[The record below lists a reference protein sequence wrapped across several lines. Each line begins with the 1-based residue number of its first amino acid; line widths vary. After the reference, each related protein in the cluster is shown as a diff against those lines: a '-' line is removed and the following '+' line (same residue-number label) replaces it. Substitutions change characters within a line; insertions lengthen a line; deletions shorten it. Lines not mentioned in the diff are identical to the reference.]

1 MEEIITFIAV
11 LKFYKMVTKEQVINV
26 QTEWGNGV
34 VKIGSLKDDRS
45 KCETFTSEFLDKL
58 YFFETGPVLFKP
70 TKCAVEQFRPSKLEA
85 KSYFI
90 AGHDRACEE
99 DKGFAINPW
108 TKVRFENSNMIFEE
122 NRAIA
127 MGNYFFTDLD
137 GNEAKVEYTFGYKL
151 VNGELKIDLHH
162 SSFPYNP

>member
-1 MEEIITFIAV
+1 MIS
-11 LKFYKMVTKEQVINV
+11 KEQVIEAQNV
-26 QTEWGNGV
+26 WGSGV
-34 VKIGSLKDDRS
+34 VKIGSLKDSRS
-45 KCETFTSEFLDKL
+45 ECESFTSEFLDKL
-58 YFFETGPVLFKP
+58 YSFENGPVLFKP
-70 TKCAVEQFRPSKLEA
+70 TKCADEQFRPTKSEA

-90 AGHDRACEE
+90 AGDDRACNE

-108 TKVRFENSNMIFEE
+108 TKVRFENSNLILEE

-151 VNGELKIDLHH
+151 NNGQLKIDLHH

>member
-1 MEEIITFIAV
+1 MI
-11 LKFYKMVTKEQVINV
+11 TKEQVIEAQNV
-26 QTEWGNGV
+26 WGAGV
-34 VKIGSLKDDRS
+34 VKIGSLKDFRS
-45 KCETFTSEFLDKL
+45 ECESFTSEFLDKL
-58 YFFETGPVLFKP
+58 YSFENGPVLFKP
-70 TKCAVEQFRPSKLEA
+70 TKCADEQFRPTKSEA

-90 AGHDRACEE
+90 AGDDRACNE

-108 TKVRFENSNMIFEE
+108 TKVRFENSNLILEE

-151 VNGELKIDLHH
+151 NNEQLKIDLHH